1 MVARRE
7 AVVVAGVYV
16 QDEVRRVRGAS
27 VLAEVGDE
35 RRVRTGLEGHLPRL
49 PYARR
54 EDPQVR
60 AVGAERQDVVE
71 VRRRTGWA
79 VVVAVSE
86 ADVHTD
92 VEAAVGA
99 EADAVEAVELS
110 PGGVQRLADGEGRAV
125 P

>member
-7 AVVVAGVYV
+7 AVAVAGVYV
-16 QDEVRRVRGAS
+16 QDEVRRGRGAR
-27 VLAEVGDE
+27 VVAEVANE
-35 RRVRTGLEGHLPRL
+35 RPVRTGLEGPLPRL

-71 VRRRTGWA
+71 VRRRTGRA

-99 EADAVEAVELS
+99 EADAVEAVGLS
-110 PGGVQRLADGEGRAV
+110 PRGGPGLAG
-125 P
+125 